1 MLNSV
6 IDSPSNEIN
15 TVNMYIDEYYKTSN
29 ERKNNEHA
37 KGVIWSRK
45 SKKDKQHNDQNKKDK
60 RTNNDL

>member
-37 KGVIWSRK
+37 KGVI
-45 SKKDKQHNDQNKKDK
+45 
-60 RTNNDL
+60 